1 MQDADDEM
9 VLETAING
17 RADAIATHNLG
28 DFVPAASRF
37 GLRVASPATMMKEM
51 LTRRFA
57 RGLKE

>member
-51 LTRRFA
+51 LT
-57 RGLKE
+57 